1 MSQDINPE
9 TVETIVSIGRIFSE
23 KENMW
28 MPCLKDEATH
38 DIDPMWVA
46 AVMYLVLDRYTGCV
60 PDDKQ
65 IEFYEMTMKFFETM
79 KEDGAQYILKV
90 PSED

>member
-1 MSQDINPE
+1 
-9 TVETIVSIGRIFSE
+9 
-23 KENMW
+23 
-28 MPCLKDEATH
+28 
-38 DIDPMWVA
+38 MWVA

-90 PSED
+90 PSAD